1 MNLDMKIHPA
11 VVGLVISL
19 SVIATGIKFW
29 ADGEA
34 LEYGG
39 PSQLLND
46 SRGQVYV
53 QIQNQLLEH
62 GADGE
67 FLRRHDLGQLGVD
80 TTIGAIA
87 FFSNGDILLR
97 RGKDTRSFGNKI
109 AAYQRHENKSNLV
122 PDSSG
127 AGLARCNLETRECR
141 EFAVPPVDFK
151 STIGIFVDWQDDDV
165 FVSDT
170 SRHTL
175 RKYSVDG
182 EALAEPVRGFKF
194 PNQLLIAGGQLL
206 VADTNHHKIHFV
218 DPASNSFGR
227 TLRTVDVV
235 PPEAEHGNHRW
246 PSHFARIGDE
256 WWINNMNSG
265 MRNGGIYVFDSDWLY
280 LRRIPLP
287 ANADPISIL
296 PFAGGALIS
305 DWDNDRIYR
314 VTASGAVLD
323 DFESPGL
330 EAVLA
335 ESRTARTRY
344 RALSW
349 MGFVLLAAVFI
360 ALITKAIL
368 SPASEPQVDE
378 QNPEQALDLRSDEL
392 IWFEPDP
399 GIVRKVHLNN
409 RLAGGALVGL
419 VAILTYIAT
428 AYGDPVVTG
437 RILPLASALVL
448 IYALIY
454 WMARAS
460 VGTAI
465 GFQNDD
471 IILRNHKGIESRHP
485 IKKVIYDKSIIAT
498 PDMAVVLGQH
508 PMPLYEPKIVTQQLL
523 PRLASARPV
532 SRTTMQRMLIRLRHP
547 QGVMLVVLLAG
558 LVIGGIWYLLR

>member
-182 EALAEPVRGFKF
+182 EALAEPVRGFK
-194 PNQLLIAGGQLL
+194 
-206 VADTNHHKIHFV
+206 
-218 DPASNSFGR
+218 
-227 TLRTVDVV
+227 
-235 PPEAEHGNHRW
+235 
-246 PSHFARIGDE
+246 
-256 WWINNMNSG
+256 
-265 MRNGGIYVFDSDWLY
+265 
-280 LRRIPLP
+280 
-287 ANADPISIL
+287 
-296 PFAGGALIS
+296 
-305 DWDNDRIYR
+305 
-314 VTASGAVLD
+314 
-323 DFESPGL
+323 
-330 EAVLA
+330 
-335 ESRTARTRY
+335 
-344 RALSW
+344 
-349 MGFVLLAAVFI
+349 
-360 ALITKAIL
+360 
-368 SPASEPQVDE
+368 
-378 QNPEQALDLRSDEL
+378 
-392 IWFEPDP
+392 
-399 GIVRKVHLNN
+399 
-409 RLAGGALVGL
+409 
-419 VAILTYIAT
+419 
-428 AYGDPVVTG
+428 
-437 RILPLASALVL
+437 
-448 IYALIY
+448 
-454 WMARAS
+454 
-460 VGTAI
+460 
-465 GFQNDD
+465 
-471 IILRNHKGIESRHP
+471 
-485 IKKVIYDKSIIAT
+485 
-498 PDMAVVLGQH
+498 
-508 PMPLYEPKIVTQQLL
+508 
-523 PRLASARPV
+523 
-532 SRTTMQRMLIRLRHP
+532 
-547 QGVMLVVLLAG
+547 
-558 LVIGGIWYLLR
+558 